1 MTLSNAASRPRS
13 RALSCSGGGKWRSP
27 YRSVS
32 SARALHMPSPS
43 PSPSPL
49 LPTPPVRYMTGLV
62 NQSPADTSSHRPQPQ
77 RHASHDE
84 LGIRSCNAP
93 RCCLSRSNYPTQTAR
108 PAPCARTHH
117 TLHSCLP
124 SSAAMPPTAPFSP
137 CRARASSSRSA
148 SLASF
153 PTQFRARLCIVRSVR
168 LQDGLMD
175 VLAASAERQK
185 EIARAIAGELKEQ
198 DDVGSRRWPQCRVSV
213 LNDAAA
219 VGT

>member
-1 MTLSNAASRPRS
+1 MRRGNATRDACCLQAADDALERGEPSKISRLELQR
-13 RALSCSGGGKWRSP
+13 RREMALTISQRLEC
-27 YRSVS
+27 
-32 SARALHMPSPS
+32 ARALHMPCP
-43 PSPSPL
+43 PPP
-49 LPTPPVRYMTGLV
+49 PPHYCQPPVRYMTGLV

-93 RCCLSRSNYPTQTAR
+93 CCCLSRANYPTQTAK

-117 TLHSCLP
+117 TLYSCLP

-153 PTQFRARLCIVRSVR
+153 PAQFCARFCIVRSVCP
-168 LQDGLMD
+168 QDGLMD

-198 DDVGSRRWPQCRVSV
+198 DDVDSRR
-213 LNDAAA
+213 
-219 VGT
+219 